1 MGGAGVIALLAAAKW
16 LSGRH
21 TRRHTKTVAA
31 RVERKLLAE
40 GELGSTTAP
49 RSQPADMLKTALRPH
64 RANQV
69 ADSNRSSRSG
79 GSPHSQHSQHS
90 SSSPTGF
97 RTDGRIAPVISPV
110 PSPRPDA
117 SPAATKPNNPTSPTG
132 PTSPAGP
139 ANPPR
144 PAHLLDRDVSRG
156 AGGLAPDARLQA
168 RSSIVSEYVGSE

>member
-1 MGGAGVIALLAAAKW
+1 MIALLAAAKW

-21 TRRHTKTVAA
+21 ARRHTKTVAA

-79 GSPHSQHSQHS
+79 GSPHSQHSHQS
-90 SSSPTGF
+90 SNSPTGF

-110 PSPRPDA
+110 TSPRPDA
-117 SPAATKPNNPTSPTG
+117 SPATTKPNNPTSPTG

-139 ANPPR
+139 VNPPR